1 MIEYKAYHKRSLG
14 KPKSKR
20 AHAAR
25 KKGKEKEKEKGRSP
39 ARINLRQVLPI
50 AAAILAIAFV
60 TAAGAAVYS
69 WLGHS
74 RLFSVRDIDMN
85 PCAYVTKDEV
95 SGILSGAPQGNI
107 WSLSSRDI
115 GRRLLSHPWVRSVSV
130 RKAFPD
136 RLVVRLEERKPAAM
150 VNLDALYYVDDE
162 GTIFK
167 RLTAYD
173 PKNFP
178 ILTGFSQR
186 ELSARDAVTLRNLK
200 KTLELLRATES
211 GVLRQNVSEVHFD
224 AQEGYT
230 IVTRDS
236 ALQLKIGMMDFREA
250 MQRIEVAM
258 PKLSSVG
265 QARGVVDLKTAGRI
279 FVRPG
284 E

>member
-1 MIEYKAYHKRSLG
+1 MIEYKAYHKKSLG
-14 KPKSKR
+14 KAKKR
-20 AHAAR
+20 LHAAR
-25 KKGKEKEKEKGRSP
+25 KKGKEKGAPP
-39 ARINLRQVLPI
+39 ARINFRQVLPV
-50 AAAILAIAFV
+50 AAAILAIVLV

-85 PCAYVTKDEV
+85 RCAYVTRDEV
-95 SGILSGAPQGNI
+95 SGILSGVPQGNI

-130 RKAFPD
+130 RKSFPD
-136 RLVVRLEERKPAAM
+136 RLVVRIEERKPLAM
-150 VNLDALYYVDDE
+150 INLDALYYVDE
-162 GTIFK
+162 QGTIFK

-178 ILTGFSQR
+178 IVTGFSR
-186 ELSARDAVTLRNLK
+186 ADLTARDAVTLQNLRR
-200 KTLELLRATES
+200 TLELLRCTES

-230 IVTRDS
+230 LVTRDS
-236 ALQLKIGMMDFREA
+236 GLQLKIGMMEFREA
-250 MQRIEVAM
+250 MRRVEVAM
-258 PKLSSVG
+258 PKLSSLG
-265 QARGVVDLKTAGRI
+265 QARSVIDLKTAGRI
-279 FVRPG
+279 FVRAG

>member
-1 MIEYKAYHKRSLG
+1 MIEYKAYHKKSLG
-14 KPKSKR
+14 KPRKK

-25 KKGKEKEKEKGRSP
+25 KKGKEKNGAA
-39 ARINLRQVLPI
+39 ARINFRQVFPV
-50 AAAILAIAFV
+50 AAAILVVFLV

-85 PCAYVTKDEV
+85 RCAYVTRDEV
-95 SGILSGAPQGNI
+95 SGILSGVPQGNI

-136 RLVVRLEERKPAAM
+136 RLVVRIEERKPAAM
-150 VNLDALYYVDDE
+150 INLDALYYVDEE

-178 ILTGFSQR
+178 IVTGFSR
-186 ELSARDAVTLRNLK
+186 GELTARDAVTLQNLK
-200 KTLELLRATES
+200 KTLELLHCTES
-211 GVLRQNVSEVHFD
+211 GVLRQNISEVHFD

-230 IVTRDS
+230 LVTRDS
-236 ALQLKIGMMDFREA
+236 GLQLKIGMMDFREA
-250 MQRIEVAM
+250 MKRVEEAM

-265 QARGVVDLKTAGRI
+265 QARGIVDLKTAGRI

>member
-1 MIEYKAYHKRSLG
+1 MIEYKAYHKKSLG
-14 KPKSKR
+14 KPRKK

-25 KKGKEKEKEKGRSP
+25 KKGKEKGGAA
-39 ARINLRQVLPI
+39 ARINFRQVLPV
-50 AAAILAIAFV
+50 AAAILAVVLV

-74 RLFSVRDIDMN
+74 RLFSVREIDMN
-85 PCAYVTKDEV
+85 RCAYVTRDEIT
-95 SGILSGAPQGNI
+95 GILSGVPQGNI
-107 WSLSSRDI
+107 WSLSSGAI

-130 RKAFPD
+130 RKSFPD
-136 RLVVRLEERKPAAM
+136 RLVVRIEERRPAAM
-150 VNLDALYYVDDE
+150 INLDTLYYVDEE

-178 ILTGFSQR
+178 IVTGFSR
-186 ELSARDAVTLRNLK
+186 GELTARDAVTLQNLK
-200 KTLELLRATES
+200 KTLELLRSTES

-230 IVTRDS
+230 LVTRDS
-236 ALQLKIGMMDFREA
+236 GMQLKIGMMDFREA
-250 MQRIEVAM
+250 MKRVEEAM

-265 QARGVVDLKTAGRI
+265 QARGIVDLKTAGRI
-279 FVRPG
+279 FVRSG